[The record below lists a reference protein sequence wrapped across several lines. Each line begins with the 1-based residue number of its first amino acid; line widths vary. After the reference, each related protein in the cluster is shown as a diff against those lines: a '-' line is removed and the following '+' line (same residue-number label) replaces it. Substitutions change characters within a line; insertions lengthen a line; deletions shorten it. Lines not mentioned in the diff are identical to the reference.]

1 MSEKDWA
8 LVCITIECELKSSGS
23 DMHVLLTGD
32 LGYSKFSKPFI
43 LGHECAGIV
52 VKGVSSPITLLSKL
66 RFQSARTSPASK
78 SAIESLWK
86 YVQQIVQANAT
97 ARRKLS
103 TMRMV

>member
-1 MSEKDWA
+1 MSKEDWA
-8 LVCITIECELKSSGS
+8 VVCIGFGGELMSSGS

-52 VKGVSSPITLLSKL
+52 AKGVSCFVTLLAKL
-66 RFQSARTSPASK
+66 MAQLVRTSQAFK

-86 YVQQIVQANAT
+86 YVPQIVQANAT

-103 TMRMV
+103 TLRMV

>member
-32 LGYSKFSKPFI
+32 MGYSKFSKPFI

-52 VKGVSSPITLLSKL
+52 AKGVSSSKL
-66 RFQSARTSPASK
+66 LLTQLM
-78 SAIESLWK
+78 I
-86 YVQQIVQANAT
+86 
-97 ARRKLS
+97 
-103 TMRMV
+103 

>member
-1 MSEKDWA
+1 MSEEDWA
-8 LVCITIECELKSSGS
+8 VVCIGFGGELMSSGS

-52 VKGVSSPITLLSKL
+52 AKGVSSFVTLLLKL
-66 RFQSARTSPASK
+66 MVQSARMSQASK

-86 YVQQIVQANAT
+86 YVQRVVQADAI

-103 TMRMV
+103 TM

>member
-1 MSEKDWA
+1 VSEKDWA

-52 VKGVSSPITLLSKL
+52 AKGVSSFVTLLLKLMVQLVKTSHSSK
-66 RFQSARTSPASK
+66 P
-78 SAIESLWK
+78 AIESLWK
-86 YVQQIVQANAT
+86 YVQQVVQANAT

-103 TMRMV
+103 TM